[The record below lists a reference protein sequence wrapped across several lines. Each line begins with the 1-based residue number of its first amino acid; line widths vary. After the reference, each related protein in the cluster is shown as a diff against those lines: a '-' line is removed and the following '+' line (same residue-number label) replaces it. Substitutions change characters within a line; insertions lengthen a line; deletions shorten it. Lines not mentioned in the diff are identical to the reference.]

1 MRVGYSRVSTK
12 GQDHGLQL
20 DALRAAGCDHIQ
32 IETASGAT
40 MADRPVLSDLL
51 DDLSEGDTLVVW
63 RLDRLARNLR
73 ELIETADDLRARK
86 IALQSLT
93 EQIDTSTPQGRLF
106 FNFFGIIGQFER
118 DLIAERT
125 RAGLEA
131 ARAKGRRGG
140 RKPALNDAEVARARE
155 LLANGKMK
163 QAEVARVMRVSP
175 ATLSR
180 ALRQVEGSTYAK

>member
-1 MRVGYSRVSTK
+1 M
-12 GQDHGLQL
+12 QL
-20 DALRAAGCDHIQ
+20 DALRAAGCELIQ

-86 IALQSLT
+86 IGLLSLT

-106 FNFFGIIGQFER
+106 FNFFGVIGQFER

-140 RKPALNDAEVARARE
+140 RKPALNGADVARARE